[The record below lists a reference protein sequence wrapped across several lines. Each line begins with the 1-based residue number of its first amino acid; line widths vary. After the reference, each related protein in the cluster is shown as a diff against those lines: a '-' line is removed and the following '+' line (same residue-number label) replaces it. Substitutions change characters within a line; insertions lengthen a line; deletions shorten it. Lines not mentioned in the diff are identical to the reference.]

1 MRTQSCPLLAVL
13 DHREPRWH
21 SLRDVHGDVRA
32 AHARCAGAMRN
43 VHRDRNGLPRIP
55 SQDALR
61 HPSAATHRAGFP
73 CAAAQHRSPG
83 GPISPE
89 LKPDISRGGYVR
101 RSGIAESW
109 LKLRLDGPLYIP
121 GGAPQGSGFAASRS
135 RPSSSGTSCPCG
147 WRCGSLSVRFGQML
161 QPGYASQLSFKVSQR
176 CDYDP
181 HVPQGISDHW
191 V

>member
-32 AHARCAGAMRN
+32 AHARFAGAMRN

-101 RSGIAESW
+101 RSGMTRPVPPYQRVELTASLE
-109 LKLRLDGPLYIP
+109 
-121 GGAPQGSGFAASRS
+121 AASRHK
-135 RPSSSGTSCPCG
+135 TD
-147 WRCGSLSVRFGQML
+147 VD
-161 QPGYASQLSFKVSQR
+161 QLET
-176 CDYDP
+176 P
-181 HVPQGISDHW
+181 
-191 V
+191 